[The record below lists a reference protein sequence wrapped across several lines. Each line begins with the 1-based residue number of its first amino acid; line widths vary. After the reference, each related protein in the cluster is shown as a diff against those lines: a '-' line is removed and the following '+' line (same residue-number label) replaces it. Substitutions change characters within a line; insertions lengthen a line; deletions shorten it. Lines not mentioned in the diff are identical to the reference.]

1 MIETGLRIS
10 DDLEPLP
17 IEQVVATQA
26 ILANKG
32 AGKTHTGSVFAEEMI
47 GLGQKVVIVDP
58 TDAWWGLRADVD
70 GNPNGLPVVIFGGRR
85 GDLPLDEHAGAAI
98 ADAVV
103 DGSFSCILSLRHFET
118 EASQVRFLLAFV
130 KRLHYRNRDPVH
142 VFLDEAESYIP
153 QQVTG
158 DYARLVGAFSKIVK
172 QGRIDGIGITMISQR
187 AAALNKNVLTQIETM
202 IALRTTAPQDCDAVS
217 DWLRVKPSALDLPS
231 LGRGQ
236 ALLWSPHGLGITEPR
251 RIHIRQRRTF
261 NSSATPKVGEKRIE
275 PRALAPVD
283 LEAIRALLPEPEP
296 PAEQPKSTKDLRHRI
311 AELEQLVRLH
321 EDELARRAEPQFLP
335 AIPQSTRRELEA
347 VHEDLGKI
355 RERVSRAIDSVPV
368 LDAPMQA
375 IQVRPRPAPA
385 DEGPIEIDPDAPREA
400 VGVPRKN
407 APPPPAP
414 RSSATDSDRLDA
426 TPRRMLAA
434 LASFHPRA
442 LTRAQLAALVGISS
456 TTGSFRTYISA
467 LSTRALIEK
476 SGDLVSLTRAGVKT
490 AGHVKQPATTAEL
503 VAMWSEKLDAAPR
516 KILRIVVA
524 DYPKWIQREAIASEL
539 GISESTGSFRT
550 YISALHT
557 VGLIEKQ
564 GPSAIRASSSLFLRG
579 GAGG

>member
-1 MIETGLRIS
+1 MITTGLHIS
-10 DDLEPLP
+10 DDLDPLP

-58 TDAWWGLRADVD
+58 TDAWWGLRADVA

-296 PAEQPKSTKDLRHRI
+296 PAEQPKTKDLRHRI

-335 AIPQSTRRELEA
+335 AIPKSTRHELEA
-347 VHEDLGKI
+347 VHDDLGKL

-375 IQVRPRPAPA
+375 I
-385 DEGPIEIDPDAPREA
+385 DPDDLREA

-407 APPPPAP
+407 APPPAP

-490 AGHVKQPATTAEL
+490 AGPVKQPATTAEL